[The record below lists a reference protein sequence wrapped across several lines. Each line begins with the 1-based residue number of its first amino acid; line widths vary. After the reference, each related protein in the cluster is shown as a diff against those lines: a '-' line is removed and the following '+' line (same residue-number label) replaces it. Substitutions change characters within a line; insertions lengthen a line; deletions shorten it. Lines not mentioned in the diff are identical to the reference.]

1 MSLEH
6 NTVFKLILSQVT
18 KDLNTHKNTKQEV
31 LETCINNRLDKCYRE
46 YEKELNV
53 SIQNLS
59 NQKNTTLLKRL

>member
-6 NTVFKLILSQVT
+6 NTVFKLILLQVT
-18 KDLNTHKNTKQEV
+18 KDLNTHTNTRQKV

-53 SIQNLS
+53 SVQNLS